1 MSASDCKKTRITKTT
16 TAVLAEHSTLEML
29 DLALLSVPDLPIRDM
44 PEVVVILY
52 FGKYFNTNSYRNFK
66 AKCIFAGLRHC

>member
-29 DLALLSVPDLPIRDM
+29 DLALLNDPDLPIRDI
-44 PEVVVILY
+44 PEVVVM
-52 FGKYFNTNSYRNFK
+52 
-66 AKCIFAGLRHC
+66 KCFATTLMRTFIVTLKLNAP